1 MRQPLCGLL
10 LCAVVT
16 CATAPAAANTTAPVP
31 PAARAAPCAGQH
43 NAQVAQDSNCC
54 KVPSFASADISVPKS
69 AILATVASN
78 KHDDM
83 GGPRK

>member
-16 CATAPAAANTTAPVP
+16 CATAPAAADTATPTLQ
-31 PAARAAPCAGQH
+31 AARGAPCA
-43 NAQVAQDSNCC
+43 VAHTPQTVQDSNCC
-54 KVPSFASADISVPKS
+54 KVPSFALADATTSQSSPPAGVP
-69 AILATVASN
+69 A

-83 GGPRK
+83 EGARK

>member
-10 LCAVVT
+10 LCAVAT
-16 CATAPAAANTTAPVP
+16 CATAPAAADTAPP
-31 PAARAAPCAGQH
+31 ALQAARGAPCAGQH

-54 KVPSFASADISVPKS
+54 KVPGFASADAAAPKASAPAAAVP
-69 AILATVASN
+69 N

-83 GGPRK
+83 EGPRK